1 MRSTLIRKNEKE
13 IARLPQTGKGGA
25 IEKKRNR

>member
-1 MRSTLIRKNEKE
+1 MKKKSPACRKLKNYLIV
-13 IARLPQTGKGGA
+13 GA

>member
-13 IARLPQTGKGGA
+13 IARLRQTGKVGA
-25 IEKKRNR
+25 IQKKRNR

>member
-1 MRSTLIRKNEKE
+1 MKKKSPACRKLENYLIV
-13 IARLPQTGKGGA
+13 GA

>member
-1 MRSTLIRKNEKE
+1 MKKKSPACGKLENYLIV
-13 IARLPQTGKGGA
+13 GA

>member
-1 MRSTLIRKNEKE
+1 MKKKSPARRKLENYLIV
-13 IARLPQTGKGGA
+13 GA

>member
-1 MRSTLIRKNEKE
+1 MKKKSPACRKLENY
-13 IARLPQTGKGGA
+13 LMVGA